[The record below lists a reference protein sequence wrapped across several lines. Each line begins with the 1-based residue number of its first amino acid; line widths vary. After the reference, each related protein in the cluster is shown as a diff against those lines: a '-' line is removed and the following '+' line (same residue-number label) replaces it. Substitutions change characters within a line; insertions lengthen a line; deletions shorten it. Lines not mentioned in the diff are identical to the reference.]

1 MTLLKKSLNRKLKA
15 AIKCCSTNLVLL
27 LKVVQNDIKQWT
39 KWTKAKWHIE
49 NEISRKDDEIEE
61 LENGVT
67 YVDATHVMTGIKIE
81 PFTVQTVFERK
92 E

>member
-1 MTLLKKSLNRKLKA
+1 MTLLKNTLNRKSKP
-15 AIKCCSTNLVLL
+15 AIKCCSTNLGLL
-27 LKVVQNDIKQWT
+27 QKVVQNDIKQWI